1 MGKNKDGNIA
11 IIEYNADLK
20 FDPEKEYENA
30 DIALTQNLADV
41 TWYKDAANK
50 QVYYDQAIVGTV
62 IAYGSQRVN
71 MANYKDA
78 SVLNLIQKNT
88 DLYKEIKE
96 LGDRGLKETFKT
108 LQIGEIRQAGSQYYV
123 WVSEKVKSTETG
135 TATTDRVYEMTP
147 EGETM
152 KMVASYTA

>member
-1 MGKNKDGNIA
+1 
-11 IIEYNADLK
+11 
-20 FDPEKEYENA
+20 
-30 DIALTQNLADV
+30 
-41 TWYKDAANK
+41 
-50 QVYYDQAIVGTV
+50 
-62 IAYGSQRVN
+62 